1 MFGDKFITPNP
12 CKKLESNIGPIIEY
26 PGIEKNFPKWKP
38 VIEIKKI
45 KNKSSKY
52 EKYKISDV
60 SFVMFLAN
68 KWVRIETIVTT
79 IIILVVFNK
88 VTILSFPP
96 VSDTRRTI
104 SFNPPGIDPI
114 KEVFLS

>member
-1 MFGDKFITPNP
+1 M
-12 CKKLESNIGPIIEY
+12 EY
-26 PGIEKNFPKWKP
+26 PGIDKNFPMLKP
-38 VIEIKKI
+38 IIEIKKI
-45 KNKSSKY
+45 KNKSSRC
-52 EKYKISDV
+52 EKYKTSEV

-68 KWVRIETIVTT
+68 KWVTIETIVTT

-96 VSDTRRTI
+96 ISDTRRTI